1 MKRNNITKMTTNN
14 SSNEIEQK
22 EILQDNFLDLC
33 IRVHNLSKDNAL
45 LIARLIFDLAE
56 NNKVYEDGYLPND
69 GDFIETLEQ
78 IDSLLDDMEA
88 SFDSPIH

>member
-1 MKRNNITKMTTNN
+1 MAKMISNN
-14 SSNEIEQK
+14 SLNQIEQK

-56 NNKVYEDGYLPND
+56 NNKVYEDGYLPSE

>member
-1 MKRNNITKMTTNN
+1 MTTNN
-14 SSNEIEQK
+14 SSNQIEQK

-33 IRVHNLSKDNAL
+33 FRVHNLSKDNAL

-69 GDFIETLEQ
+69 GDFIKTLEQ

>member
-1 MKRNNITKMTTNN
+1 MSKIQIDDSMHHA
-14 SSNEIEQK
+14 ELE
-22 EILQDNFLDLC
+22 EILKDNFLDLC

-45 LIARLIFDLAE
+45 LIARLIFDLTE
-56 NNKVYEDGYLPND
+56 KNKVYEDGYLPNE
-69 GDFIETLEQ
+69 GDFIKTLEQ

>member
-1 MKRNNITKMTTNN
+1 MAKMISNN
-14 SSNEIEQK
+14 SLNQIEQK
-22 EILQDNFLDLC
+22 EILKDNFLDLC
-33 IRVHNLSKDNAL
+33 IRVHNLSEDYAL

-56 NNKVYEDGYLPND
+56 NNKVYEDGYLPSE